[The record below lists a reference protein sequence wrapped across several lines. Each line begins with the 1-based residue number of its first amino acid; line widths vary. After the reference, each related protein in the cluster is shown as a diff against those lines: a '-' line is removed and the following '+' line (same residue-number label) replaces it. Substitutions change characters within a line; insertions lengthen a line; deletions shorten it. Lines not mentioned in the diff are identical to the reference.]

1 MISKGKGFNMIEE
14 NQLFNLVFM
23 QNGESNQRRM
33 AIEECSE
40 LIKALCKYDRYFAD
54 EEIDKKILRLNI
66 IEEMADVEIMIDQ
79 LKLMFDHNNDFEQA
93 KEQKLKRLAK
103 RIGVD

>member
-1 MISKGKGFNMIEE
+1 MISKEKGFNMIEE

>member
-1 MISKGKGFNMIEE
+1 MIEE
-14 NQLFNLVFM
+14 KQLFNLVFM
-23 QNGESNQRRM
+23 QNGEANQRRI

-40 LIKALCKYDRYFAD
+40 LIKALCKYDRFFAD
-54 EEIDKKILRLNI
+54 EDIDKKILRLNI

>member
-1 MISKGKGFNMIEE
+1 MIEE

-23 QNGESNQRRM
+23 QNGEANQRRI

-103 RIGVD
+103 RIGVE

>member
-1 MISKGKGFNMIEE
+1 MIAE

-23 QNGESNQRRM
+23 QNGEANQRRI

>member
-1 MISKGKGFNMIEE
+1 MMTEIEE
-14 NQLFNLVFM
+14 NKLFNLVFM
-23 QNGESNQRRM
+23 KNGETNQRRI

-54 EEIDKKILRLNI
+54 EEMDKRILRLNI
-66 IEEMADVEIMIDQ
+66 IEEMADVEIMLEQ
-79 LKLMFDHNNDFEQA
+79 LKLMFDYNNDFEKT
-93 KEQKLKRLAK
+93 KESKLKRLAK

>member
-1 MISKGKGFNMIEE
+1 MIESEE

-23 QNGESNQRRM
+23 KNGEANQRRI

-54 EEIDKKILRLNI
+54 EEMDKRILRLNI

-93 KEQKLKRLAK
+93 KESKLKRLAK
-103 RIGVD
+103 RMGVD

>member
-1 MISKGKGFNMIEE
+1 MIEE

-23 QNGESNQRRM
+23 QNGEANQRRI

-40 LIKALCKYDRYFAD
+40 LIKSLCKYDRYFAD
-54 EEIDKKILRLNI
+54 EEMDKRILRLNI

>member
-1 MISKGKGFNMIEE
+1 MIEE

-23 QNGESNQRRM
+23 QNGEANQRRI

-40 LIKALCKYDRYFAD
+40 LIKALCKYDRFFAD
-54 EEIDKKILRLNI
+54 EEMDKKILRLNI

-103 RIGVD
+103 RIGAD

>member
-1 MISKGKGFNMIEE
+1 MASKEKGFSMLEE

-23 QNGESNQRRM
+23 KNGEANQRRM

-54 EEIDKKILRLNI
+54 EDVDKRILRLNI
-66 IEEMADVEIMIDQ
+66 IEEMADVEIMLEQ
-79 LKLMFDHNNDFEQA
+79 LKLMFDFNGDFEKA
-93 KEQKLKRLAK
+93 KESKLKRLA
-103 RIGVD
+103 RRLGVE

>member
-1 MISKGKGFNMIEE
+1 MISKEKGFNMIEE

-54 EEIDKKILRLNI
+54 EDVDKRILRLNI
-66 IEEMADVEIMIDQ
+66 IEEMADVEIMLEQ
-79 LKLMFDHNNDFEQA
+79 LKLMFDFNGDFEKA
-93 KEQKLKRLAK
+93 KESKLKRLA
-103 RIGVD
+103 RRLGVE